1 MKIKINFVYD
11 FFSLNG
17 KIVNGINPIYTKKF
31 FDNNFDTQ
39 NHNFNEKLKKEND
52 DQNFYFWVNAGLYEY
67 SHNIEICVSN
77 IKKIEPSELYFYPI
91 STNGDLHEFV
101 ADRQIKHKT
110 SFFYISEKTKKLLR
124 EESNFFIY
132 IEHAMEPDF
141 NADNLNKIYELC
153 SENDIPFNKI
163 FITNGSN
170 SNKKTLDNFI
180 EKYNVNTLPKLVS
193 YNWSLGYKA
202 LDLNVGLGNRPGE
215 GHDFLSTFSDID
227 HINLKK
233 TKKGLLLTRRLRLH
247 RIILL
252 SMLFE
257 SSNIDNLLYSLDMDL
272 NFFPNFKD
280 ILNYEPE
287 TMDVDIESNYKSKI
301 LKGYDLM
308 VKQHKKIA
316 DYELLPYLSGL
327 GRESKQLY
335 EQTFFTIV
343 QETMFSVWEQSF
355 TEKVLQPIAHFHPFL
370 VIGSPY
376 TLKALKE
383 YGFKTFS
390 GWWDESYDNEE
401 DNWKRLLKVYKI
413 IVELCNKSDDEL
425 HTMLIEMKDLLEYNR
440 NLLQKFDSTRIENG
454 ITQIL
459 PDFFD
464 DSKKIIKML

>member
-11 FFSLNG
+11 FVSLNG
-17 KIVNGINPIYTKKF
+17 KMINGINPIYTKKF
-31 FDNNFDTQ
+31 FDNNFDAQ

-52 DQNFYFWVNAGLYEY
+52 NKNFNFWLNTTLYEY
-67 SHNIEICVSN
+67 GNNIEICVSN
-77 IKKIEPSELYFYPI
+77 IKKIKPSELYFYPI

-110 SFFYISEKTKKLLR
+110 SFFYISEKTKQLLR
-124 EESNFFIY
+124 EKSNFFIY
-132 IEHAMEPDF
+132 IEHKMEPDF
-141 NADNLNKIYELC
+141 KADNLKKIYDLC
-153 SENDIPFNKI
+153 SENNIPFDKI
-163 FITNGSN
+163 FIINGSN

-193 YNWSLGYKA
+193 FNWSLGYKA
-202 LDLNVGLGNRPGE
+202 LDLNVALGNRPSV
-215 GHDFLSTFSDID
+215 GHDFLSTFADIE

-233 TKKGLLLTRRLRLH
+233 KNKGLLLTRRLRLH

-257 SSNIDNLLYSLDMDL
+257 SSTIENLLYSLDMNL
-272 NFFPNFKD
+272 NFFSNFKE
-280 ILNYEPE
+280 ILNHEPE
-287 TMDVDIESNYKSKI
+287 TMDIDIEPQYKSKI

-308 VKQHKKIA
+308 LRQDKKIA

-335 EQTFFTIV
+335 EQTYFTIV
-343 QETMFSVWEQSF
+343 QETMFSVWEQAF
-355 TEKVLQPIAHFHPFL
+355 TEKVLQPISHFHPFI

-376 TLKALKE
+376 TLKNLKE
-383 YGFKTFS
+383 VGFKTFS

-401 DNWKRLLKVYKI
+401 DNWKRLIKVYRI
-413 IVELCNKSDDEL
+413 IVDLCNKSDEQL
-425 HTMLIEMKDLLEYNR
+425 HTMLIEMKDILEYNR
-440 NLLQKFDSTRIENG
+440 NLLQKFNSIKHENS

-464 DSKKIIKML
+464 YSKKIIKIL